1 MKDKI
6 KTKSNFVLYYIQL
19 PVHCCIGKI
28 SPERRFNND
37 HQVLYVCLRK
47 HTHCMWELLVPVPSR
62 SPGATRAGS
71 PRSSTS
77 VFINGKNCL
86 FFLFIYKISLH
97 QAYKKNQIEHHRSLL
112 RLHLGGCSRPPLGR
126 SLGAMVEHAQKGWNT
141 FVTGLLCCVKLL
153 QTGRSCLFKTRGSLP
168 ELVYINQ
175 ISPSLRIQKS

>member
-1 MKDKI
+1 MTI
-6 KTKSNFVLYYIQL
+6 KYFTSAWGNTHTACESCSCPCRVARREQL
-19 PVHCCIGKI
+19 ALA
-28 SPERRFNND
+28 RLD
-37 HQVLYVCLRK
+37 L
-47 HTHCMWELLVPVPSR
+47 
-62 SPGATRAGS
+62 
-71 PRSSTS
+71 PRVSSLT
-77 VFINGKNCL
+77 VKTA
-86 FFLFIYKISLH
+86 FFSLFIYKISLH

-175 ISPSLRIQKS
+175 IRPSLRIQKS